1 MPLSDI
7 ALSLIIN
14 IYNGNSVLRAVLM
27 WAELVCILIYS
38 FVSTLTETQKL
49 VQQLSSPLIGNRS
62 RELVSSS
69 LVDMTT
75 TVYIKQLL
83 RAK

>member
-14 IYNGNSVLRAVLM
+14 IYNGNSVLRPVLM